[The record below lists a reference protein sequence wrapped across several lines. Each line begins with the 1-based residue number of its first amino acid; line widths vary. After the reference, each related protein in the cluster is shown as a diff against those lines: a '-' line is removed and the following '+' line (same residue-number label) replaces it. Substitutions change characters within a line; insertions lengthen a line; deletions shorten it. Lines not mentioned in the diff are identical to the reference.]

1 MHTYTLYVV
10 VDSLESQ
17 RIEDVQSA
25 LSKLGD
31 FHFSPV
37 RNQDS
42 LIDCSEFYATI
53 QCAEPTWNTL
63 IPQFNAYWSAHDE
76 TWMDYGYN
84 TPMFHPD
91 VYYLE
96 IK

>member
-1 MHTYTLYVV
+1 MHTYTLYCV
-10 VDSLESQ
+10 VDSLERQ

-25 LSKLGD
+25 LSKLGH

-37 RNQDS
+37 RKQDS

-53 QCAEPTWNTL
+53 QCDEKTWESL
-63 IPQFNAYWSAHDE
+63 IPQLNTYWSINDE

-84 TPMFHPD
+84 TPMFHPH